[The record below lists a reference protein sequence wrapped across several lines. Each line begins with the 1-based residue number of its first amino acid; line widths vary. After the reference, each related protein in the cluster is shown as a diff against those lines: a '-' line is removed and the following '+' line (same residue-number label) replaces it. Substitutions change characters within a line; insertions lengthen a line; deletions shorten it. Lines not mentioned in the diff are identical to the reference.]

1 MKKIIAIILCMS
13 VLAGCFPSKSG
24 VVHSSAEDA
33 VSALESKDDIILV
46 VGKSDCSACEE
57 FQGVMD
63 EIVKNYDL
71 RITTVIMDD
80 EEPVVDE
87 STNKKTYPE
96 YEELE
101 QYIGV
106 VAGTPT
112 VYFIK
117 EGVIKGMF
125 TGAVSYDTFKDKIE
139 KYGFLPEAK
148 PTEE

>member
-33 VSALESKDDIILV
+33 ISALESKDDIILV

-101 QYIGV
+101 Q
-106 VAGTPT
+106 
-112 VYFIK
+112 
-117 EGVIKGMF
+117 F